1 MLALLGQLFGTSAA
15 DAGRTIATP
24 IEAIGNVF
32 DKLFTSDEEKA
43 QAQAVLAKLAQRPG
57 ELQVE
62 LNKVEAA
69 HRSIFVAG
77 ARPFIMWVCGVSLA
91 SYYIPQFIMASV
103 MWTIACY
110 AAGKLVPYPITE
122 VAGLMELTIAMLG
135 LGGLRTID
143 KALGT
148 SK

>member
-1 MLALLGQLFGTSAA
+1 MGFLATLFGATAA
-15 DAGRTIATP
+15 EAGKTIATP

-62 LNKVEAA
+62 LNKVEAGHA
-69 HRSIFVAG
+69 SIFVAG
-77 ARPFIMWVCGVSLA
+77 WRPAIGWVCAASLA
-91 SYYIPQFIMASV
+91 VYYIPQFAMASV
-103 MWTIACY
+103 VWVRLSWSLDT
-110 AAGKLVPYPITE
+110 LVPYPVSQIE
-122 VAGLMELTIAMLG
+122 GLMELVVAMLG
-135 LGGLRTID
+135 LAGLRSID